1 MRATS
6 FIPSPPVGDDVEI
19 PDGMVL
25 ITRINSGKPG
35 GKVKAYLRHSG
46 QGIAEEGLPIFREDI
61 VALAE
66 QLCQDRVPVV
76 VNVKASGTS
85 GKPYVV
91 GLTRGT
97 PIPKPNAVD
106 DFDEPVIDTPF

>member
-1 MRATS
+1 
-6 FIPSPPVGDDVEI
+6 
-19 PDGMVL
+19 
-25 ITRINSGKPG
+25 
-35 GKVKAYLRHSG
+35 
-46 QGIAEEGLPIFREDI
+46 
-61 VALAE
+61 
-66 QLCQDRVPVV
+66 V